1 MGRKQADHAFQNSEN
16 ADPACLACPARADS
30 VCAGRSGPARFLSIG
45 PRRATIR
52 RPVLQAGPGSR
63 QNDPRRCSC
72 PLVSDLQAAA
82 PDRRTDREGNTESRG
97 LRGRFRHGK
106 GCAQALSRSV
116 PKHADRL
123 QGHQGSWPLDR
134 RHRCRAYPCARRK
147 GILTMA
153 ELGGLALSYAAG
165 ALSTLS
171 PCVLPLLPIILLGAL
186 EQHAWGPIALA
197 AGLSASFAG
206 VGIFLVSL
214 GYSLGIDPT
223 AFRLGAAALILII
236 GIVLLFPAL
245 QNRFALAAAPVALGG
260 QALIKRLRPS
270 RIGGQFALG
279 MLLGAIWSPCSGPT
293 LGAAIGLAAQPD
305 AIFGLARRGSP
316 SRSSAPPSLASA
328 CLF

>member
-1 MGRKQADHAFQNSEN
+1 MGIGGEQADHAFQNSEN

-106 GCAQALSRSV
+106 GDAQALSRSV

-123 QGHQGSWPLDR
+123 QGHQGGWPLDR

-153 ELGGLALSYAAG
+153 ELGSIALSYAAG

-171 PCVLPLLPIILLGAL
+171 PWVLP
-186 EQHAWGPIALA
+186 
-197 AGLSASFAG
+197 
-206 VGIFLVSL
+206 V
-214 GYSLGIDPT
+214 
-223 AFRLGAAALILII
+223 
-236 GIVLLFPAL
+236 
-245 QNRFALAAAPVALGG
+245 
-260 QALIKRLRPS
+260 
-270 RIGGQFALG
+270 
-279 MLLGAIWSPCSGPT
+279 
-293 LGAAIGLAAQPD
+293 
-305 AIFGLARRGSP
+305 LARVM
-316 SRSSAPPSLASA
+316 
-328 CLF
+328 FVYIEVQVW